1 MFYKN
6 ILFCFFFFLISCS
19 EIEFTYKDFKNSKNP
34 IYNKTTVYF
43 TGVDFPALSRNSS
56 RHIGSDNKN
65 EYKLFIN
72 VEEEKTKRAVQNN
85 QAVSKQDYKLVFTYS
100 LVKFS
105 NDCLVY
111 KKTIIS
117 RFSYAPKSSGYN
129 FGSDKSLDKKYELAA
144 QNNIVEFVNSI
155 PNKESLACSNE
166 S

>member
-6 ILFCFFFFLISCS
+6 ILFCLFFFLISCS
-19 EIEFTYKDFKNSKNP
+19 GIEFTYKDFKNTENP

-56 RHIGSDNKN
+56 RYIGGDNKN

-85 QAVSKQDYKLVFTYS
+85 QAISKLDYKLIFNYS
-100 LVKFS
+100 LLRFS

-111 KKTIIS
+111 EKSIIS

-144 QNNIVEFVNSI
+144 QNNIIEFVNSI
-155 PNKESLACSNE
+155 PQKESLACPNE